1 MKGDPDQMED
11 FTRAMDFMAYD
22 ITQKLGEMSNVI
34 DETGGLLSQFAIEE
48 GVASKRADE
57 LLKRYETN
65 GIDGLFSAFENKKE
79 PILIEAQKTPQKIG
93 NTQYFDFKG

>member
-48 GVASKRADE
+48 GVASKKADE
-57 LLKRYETN
+57 LLRRYESH
-65 GIDGLFSAFENKKE
+65 GIDGLFSAFEKTEEKKVSV
-79 PILIEAQKTPQKIG
+79 LLEAPV
-93 NTQYFDFKG
+93 NTGTSYFNFKG